1 MAEIVEPDKL
11 VEDLVE
17 DRIFHIV
24 LKSYHMG
31 KYLGL
36 ARGWKRIKSLLSHS
50 LVKVH
55 FRYLSSYHTVTITFK
70 HLLKTYY
77 VAGTPKAFY
86 GLILTTIP
94 QDRYFH
100 YLHFTDEETEAQS
113 G

>member
-36 ARGWKRIKSLLSHS
+36 ARG
-50 LVKVH
+50 
-55 FRYLSSYHTVTITFK
+55 
-70 HLLKTYY
+70 
-77 VAGTPKAFY
+77 
-86 GLILTTIP
+86 
-94 QDRYFH
+94 
-100 YLHFTDEETEAQS
+100 
-113 G
+113 